1 MASASTPFALTPPG
15 LCFPS
20 PCSPGRQ
27 TTCTRH
33 ERARDKNKRR
43 SPRGYAETVKSW
55 RVWSFL
61 FPHGDETPTRS
72 LPLPFFRLLSSSPAS
87 PPSPHL
93 PSFLQPTKQVSF
105 PSFIFGCRAVRGRA
119 WRKGP
124 GEKRQKKK
132 HRRSSARGASSTFP
146 WGGPRNQRALS
157 KSSRAV
163 CDAFRS
169 LVLVSVDVEP
179 RTTLRCM
186 PLCGSVDGGKRGET
200 KPARS
205 LSRGFPVDES
215 RRPKKSSVQSNT
227 PTPPPI
233 TTAMADAPVIA
244 PKSAFEDRWN
254 GIVRPYSQ
262 VSENTWGERF
272 EESRVSRIASRR
284 ARASRS
290 AASRRARPRSSRHPS
305 PLKSLPSSS
314 FSTHALSSLLF
325 SSLPLSLFSSLPPLS
340 PPTLGRRREAP
351 RLGPGRAH
359 PRPPRRREALGA
371 HARRAV
377 RAGPRRALG
386 RPGRAERQG
395 GAQGDLLLGLAG
407 RRRRQH
413 RGAGVP
419 RPVAVPG
426 GRGPDAGQEAQQGA
440 DARRPDRA
448 RRGG

>member
-1 MASASTPFALTPPG
+1 MKGVEVEETRETTRTTTATTKATTTACFFFFRGEEKTKVKGAFFYLSFVLVSKRRLLRLFVQRGKRTWTRILRSWDGRERSAGSNEVAARSSHQKNACSSRRLSMASASTPFALTPPG

-105 PSFIFGCRAVRGRA
+105 PLLFLGVEPCAAGRGGNVLER
-119 WRKGP
+119 RGK
-124 GEKRQKKK
+124 
-132 HRRSSARGASSTFP
+132 RRSIEEALEGPARRFHGG
-146 WGGPRNQRALS
+146 GGPRNQRALS

-262 VSENTWGERF
+262 VSENTWER
-272 EESRVSRIASRR
+272 
-284 ARASRS
+284 
-290 AASRRARPRSSRHPS
+290 
-305 PLKSLPSSS
+305 
-314 FSTHALSSLLF
+314 
-325 SSLPLSLFSSLPPLS
+325 
-340 PPTLGRRREAP
+340 
-351 RLGPGRAH
+351 
-359 PRPPRRREALGA
+359 
-371 HARRAV
+371 
-377 RAGPRRALG
+377 
-386 RPGRAERQG
+386 
-395 GAQGDLLLGLAG
+395 D
-407 RRRRQH
+407 
-413 RGAGVP
+413 
-419 RPVAVPG
+419 
-426 GRGPDAGQEAQQGA
+426 
-440 DARRPDRA
+440 
-448 RRGG
+448 